1 MSTFVG
7 VSPGHRA
14 LALVRDLVQAFDR
27 HPQAVRFAAAV
38 PALRVLEQRARA
50 ILDVQEEPRTLPAA
64 EAPELY
70 RWCRWCHAQHVF
82 VEDRRQKARADDEIV
97 REVRS

>member
-38 PALRVLEQRARA
+38 PELRVLEQRARA
-50 ILDVQEEPRTLPAA
+50 ILEVQGEPRTLPPAQ
-64 EAPELY
+64 APELY
-70 RWCRWCHAQHVF
+70 RWCRECHAQHVF
-82 VEDRRQKARADDEIV
+82 VEDRRQGPRSSDAVGRA
-97 REVRS
+97 VRS